1 MMSHP
6 PCNKFVSPR
15 GVALL
20 VVLWAIVL
28 AAIIVAAV
36 QASSYGMAMSGRESL
51 ARTRAYWAARAGV
64 EATIAKIEANTL
76 EPSASDAFRIY
87 DDCVSVAEGSFEG
100 ASYRVTHTGPRGEVL
115 GPVDESSRLNLNA
128 LTPEQFMNITP
139 IIGEDVIAGVLDWI
153 DQDDE
158 TLPLGAEITAYQSL
172 PHPYEPRNAPMR
184 SVQEMEM
191 MLGATT
197 IEVRGE
203 DWNQNNILDPN
214 EDDGDAS
221 WPPDNADGRLDAG
234 WSGPLTAA
242 TVEGGLT
249 PTGEEPLDL
258 MSSAQAD
265 IEKRAGVDSD
275 QSKAILAY
283 VQGNPQAAMRDFIL
297 NDLNR
302 LEDAVNPALTNRNRS
317 RTRALSDEQLG
328 KLLDEFVIGSISQ
341 AATRPG
347 KLNVNTATAE
357 TLEMLPEMD
366 SGLADAILSERD
378 ATGKGLVSI
387 IQVKAVPG
395 MTRRQFANVYELL
408 TVRSNV
414 FTITSRGRDERTGI
428 EVEIVAT
435 VDRSVTPVVV
445 QEIRVQ

>member
-1 MMSHP
+1 
-6 PCNKFVSPR
+6 
-15 GVALL
+15 VALL

-64 EATIAKIEANTL
+64 EAMIAKIEANTL

-115 GPVDESSRLNLNA
+115 GPVDEGSRLNLNA
-128 LTPEQFMNITP
+128 LTPEQFLNVTP
-139 IIGEDVIAGVLDWI
+139 IIGEDVIAGVLDWV
-153 DQDDE
+153 DPDDE

-234 WSGPLTAA
+234 WSGPLTAS

-249 PTGEEPLDL
+249 PSGQEPLDL
-258 MSSAQAD
+258 SASAQAD
-265 IEKRAGVDSD
+265 IEKRTGAETD
-275 QSKAILAY
+275 QARAILAY
-283 VQGNPQAAMRDFIL
+283 VQGNPQASMRDFIL

-317 RTRALSDEQLG
+317 RTRALTDEQLG
-328 KLLDEFVIGSISQ
+328 KLLDECVIG
-341 AATRPG
+341 ATRAVSRPG

-378 ATGKGLVSI
+378 STGKGLTSI
-387 IQVKAVPG
+387 IQVKSAPG

-414 FTITSRGRDERTGI
+414 FTITSRGRDDRTGI

-435 VDRSVTPVVV
+435 VDRSVTPIIV